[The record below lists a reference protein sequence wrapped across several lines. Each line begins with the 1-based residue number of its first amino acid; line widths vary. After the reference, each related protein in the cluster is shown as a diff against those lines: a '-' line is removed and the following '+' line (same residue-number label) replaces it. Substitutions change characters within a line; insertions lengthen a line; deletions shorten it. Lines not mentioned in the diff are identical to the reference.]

1 MNMRFTNHLVC
12 LHHRDKQVRLALNA
26 LSVVGDNECVE
37 GLLVCELCNTR
48 YPILDGVPILVRDFV
63 RYASNRGAIYGSWL
77 LGSKTPEMKNFL
89 RDFASRLNPDLVSND
104 RYEEDGYW
112 FAPYKWTQYDHTYD
126 DHFLKLLKRDT
137 KPTELYNKIIGQVPV
152 RSEGL
157 ALDLGCSMGYT
168 TLQLSQKYS
177 YAIGIDLS
185 FSFVK
190 EARRRMWEANIGNSE
205 FCVADSI
212 DLPFGA
218 MKFDL
223 ILAVNLLE
231 LVEPT
236 RLLSSI
242 HGLLKPHAEAVFADP
257 YDYNR
262 EPKPK
267 IQFDGR
273 TFRTLLCNSGFEIF
287 EKSKKA
293 ESFIPWILKIANRS
307 YLFYFVDLIR
317 VRKISKHR

>member
-1 MNMRFTNHLVC
+1 MNMRFTNSLIC
-12 LHHRDKQVRLALNA
+12 LHHRDKQVRLTLNP
-26 LSVVGDNECVE
+26 LNVVGDSECVE

-48 YPILDGVPILVRDFV
+48 YPIVEGVPILIRDFL
-63 RYASNRGAIYGSWL
+63 RYASNRGAVYGSWL
-77 LGSKTPEMKNFL
+77 LGSKTIVMKEFL
-89 RDFASRLNPDLVSND
+89 RDFATRLNPDSVSND

-112 FAPYKWTQYDHTYD
+112 FTPYKWTQYDYTFD
-126 DHFLKLLKRDT
+126 DHFLKLLKRDI
-137 KPTELYNKIIGQVPV
+137 KPTELYDKIIGQVPV

-168 TLQLSQKYS
+168 TLQLSRKYS
-177 YAIGIDLS
+177 YTIGIDLS

-190 EARRRMWEANIGNSE
+190 EARRRMSQANIRNSE
-205 FCVADSI
+205 FCVADSM
-212 DLPFGA
+212 DPPFGA

-223 ILAVNLLE
+223 VLVVNLLE
-231 LVEPT
+231 LVDPT
-236 RLLSSI
+236 KLLSSI
-242 HGLLKPHAEAVFADP
+242 HGLLKPHAEAFFADP

-267 IQFDGR
+267 NKFDAT
-273 TFRTLLCNSGFEIF
+273 TFRALLGDSGFEIF
-287 EKSKKA
+287 EKSRKA